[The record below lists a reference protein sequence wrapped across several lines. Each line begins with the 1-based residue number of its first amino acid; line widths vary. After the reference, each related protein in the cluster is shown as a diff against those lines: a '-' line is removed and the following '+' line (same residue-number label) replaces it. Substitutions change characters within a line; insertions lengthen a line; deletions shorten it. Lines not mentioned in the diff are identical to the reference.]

1 MNILV
6 LQHVAVEHPGVYRDF
21 LREDGLSWRTVQL
34 DEGEEIP
41 RLEPFDLMIV
51 MGGPQ
56 DVWQEDEYPWMR
68 AEKAA
73 IRRFVVDLQRPYFGV
88 CLGHQLLAEAVGGRV
103 GPAKS
108 PEVGVLT
115 VSKTSMA
122 ASDQLLQELDDPIR
136 VLQWHGA
143 EVAELPA
150 GSKVLASTAACP
162 VQAFRFGK
170 HAYGIQ
176 FHSEVTSDTV
186 PQWAAIPEYEAALE
200 RAMGPG
206 AMQRLAGDV
215 RSALPEFNRNARK
228 IYNNL
233 RRAWRERG

>member
-56 DVWQEDEYPWMR
+56 DVWQEDEYPWLR

-233 RRAWRERG
+233 RRAWR

>member
-56 DVWQEDEYPWMR
+56 DVWQEDEYPWLR

-215 RSALPEFNRNARK
+215 RRALPEFNRNARK

>member
-1 MNILV
+1 MHILV
-6 LQHVAVEHPGVYRDF
+6 LQHVAVEHPGAYGDF
-21 LREDGLSWRTVQL
+21 LRQDGLSWRTVQL

-41 RLEPFDLMIV
+41 NLEAFDLMIV

-56 DVWQEDEYPWMR
+56 DVWQEDEYPWLR

-115 VSKTSMA
+115 ISKTSMA
-122 ASDQLLQELDDPIR
+122 ASDPLLQELDDPIS

-143 EVAELPA
+143 EVTELPA
-150 GSKVLASTAACP
+150 GGKVLASTAACSI
-162 VQAFRFGK
+162 QAFRFGK
-170 HAYGIQ
+170 HAYGVQ
-176 FHSEVTSDTV
+176 FHSEVTNDTV

-200 RAMGPG
+200 KVMGPG
-206 AMQRLAGDV
+206 AMQRLASDV

-233 RRAWRERG
+233 RRAWRAPH